1 MTKKEALS
9 LLNSTTLEDALEN
22 YELLIFE
29 QKNKLLLK
37 IPPIKILNAIN
48 ARIKKYGEALKILHI
63 DNADDFIEKK
73 LKRSIKSSSHI
84 LNHLKNY
91 QENISAIKLN
101 IANLTDSEKLSNQI
115 SLLINSQAQLFL
127 YLSSLSDLSINAVDS
142 ENLKLSEEIDV
153 FKLQQEIIKNE
164 LDTTDINDYISSRK
178 ESYLY
183 KSIILAKKQIE
194 YNGLR

>member
-48 ARIKKYGEALKILHI
+48 DRIKKYGEALKILQI
-63 DNADDFIEKK
+63 DIADDFIEKK

-84 LNHLKNY
+84 LNLLKNY